1 MIVTIEKVN
10 RTVRQSKK
18 TGKDF
23 ESLGLLVTE
32 QKLTDINGDE
42 LERGER
48 WLSGF
53 GRTGVTDAWK
63 EGDQVKILIIRKMG
77 KGADGVEKEYLNFD
91 LPKGV
96 SPIVSSS
103 PAVQPDVQA
112 EPSADDF

>member
-1 MIVTIEKVN
+1 MIVTIEKLN
-10 RTVRQSKK
+10 RTTRQSKK

-23 ESLGLLVTE
+23 ESLGLLIKE

-53 GRTGVTDAWK
+53 GRTGITDAWK
-63 EGDQVKILIIRKMG
+63 EGDQVKILIIRKKGM
-77 KGADGVEKEYLNFD
+77 GADGVEKEYLNFEQ
-91 LPKGV
+91 PKGDTAPV
-96 SPIVSSS
+96 EPV
-103 PAVQPDVQA
+103 VQV